1 LRTRPLALCVFF
13 LAAAGCVDQA
23 PTAATANALIVHA
36 VLDLST
42 RDQYVVI
49 QSTTGSIDQQRPVTG
64 AIVTITTPDGHAL
77 LADETLDSTRYL
89 TPSTMPRVTTVYRVS
104 LDRYGIDLVPGG
116 TYRLRVTT
124 PDGREVS
131 GVTTIPNAVLDTAP
145 TTQTI
150 DRRDTVRMSVP
161 RAVGVSAYEVVAS
174 WRSRTAFFSD
184 TAVAL
189 PAPVVSTNGPGGIVF
204 EPPTPWMVVVSAVD
218 QNYYDYFR
226 RASDPWTGSGVISH
240 LDGAI
245 GVFGSMVS
253 VLRLQ
258 VIVQ

>member
-1 LRTRPLALCVFF
+1 MP
-13 LAAAGCVDQA
+13 
-23 PTAATANALIVHA
+23 TANALIVHA
-36 VLDLST
+36 VLDLSS

-64 AIVTITTPDGHAL
+64 AVVTITTPDGHGL
-77 LADETLDSTRYL
+77 LAEETRDSTRYL
-89 TPSTMPRVTTVYRVS
+89 TRSDMPRVTTVYRVS

-131 GVTTIPNAVLDTAP
+131 GTTKIPNAVVDTAF

-150 DRRDTVRMSVP
+150 DPRDTVRMSVP
-161 RAVGVSAYEVVAS
+161 RVADASAYEVYAS
-174 WRSRTAFFSD
+174 WRSRAAFFNDS
-184 TAVAL
+184 ALAL
-189 PAPVVSTNGPGGIVF
+189 PGPATGGADAVLGA
-204 EPPTPWMVVVSAVD
+204 TPDLVVVSAVD

-226 RASDPWTGSGVISH
+226 RASDPWSGSGLISH

-245 GVFGSMVS
+245 GLFGSIVPL
-253 VLRLQ
+253 LRLH
-258 VIVQ
+258 VILR